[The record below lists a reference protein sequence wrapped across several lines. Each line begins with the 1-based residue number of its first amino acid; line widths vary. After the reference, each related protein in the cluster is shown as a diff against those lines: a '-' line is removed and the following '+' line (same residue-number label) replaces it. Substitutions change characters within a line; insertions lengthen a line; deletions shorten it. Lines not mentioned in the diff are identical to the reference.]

1 MQIPTLNPLRFYKPN
16 ATKLKDNLSFADS
29 SDYWNDLPGAYTPKF
44 QDQTENVIYQSQIS
58 GVYGFSSIEEFITS
72 GATNPSIENCQ
83 MCIDSGSIIYTNL
96 DGAVTGKKLILKVE
110 GDYSVEVR
118 EDTTVIALFN
128 DQSGI
133 FTYTLAQSYTNLT
146 VKISSTL
153 KICVL
158 GVMLCEPEID
168 YKVCNYD
175 AKAELIDSC
184 GVGGVYLLTSAIKW
198 YDLIDDTNEK
208 LSVYSL
214 DFTNK
219 HDQTQTI
226 DFKIQINTDIYQ
238 ISNGAFS
245 DAALLND
252 FVTKYDWISYNITG
266 LVLTVTI
273 PSIVGAVYLLVYE
286 NGVLRDTFPFALDS
300 EYVDPLY
307 VYTSQNDNN
316 IDETESN
323 IKITV
328 GKIGGLPV
336 AQRDYRAYNGIFE
349 VGILAENTD
358 YTTDGNTI
366 DFLDES
372 VDLTDSSYVQISK
385 KGKVYDCCRFEVG
398 DYYSEYFTIITE
410 AQKQALK
417 LLNLTYSSEFMDLNV
432 AFSSLWTAGLL
443 VNAQLLKGSGSDIEV
458 FVGQQS
464 NTNLENF
471 SKRIRVFK
479 TGAIPDYLSD
489 MLSNIFGFDTIQ
501 IEGENYAAEEG
512 PEEGQFEE
520 RTDLFQLEIILRKQ
534 NFDFLI

>member
-1 MQIPTLNPLRFYKPN
+1 MRF
-16 ATKLKDNLSFADS
+16 
-29 SDYWNDLPGAYTPKF
+29 
-44 QDQTENVIYQSQIS
+44 
-58 GVYGFSSIEEFITS
+58 
-72 GATNPSIENCQ
+72 
-83 MCIDSGSIIYTNL
+83 
-96 DGAVTGKKLILKVE
+96 
-110 GDYSVEVR
+110 
-118 EDTTVIALFN
+118 
-128 DQSGI
+128 
-133 FTYTLAQSYTNLT
+133 
-146 VKISSTL
+146 
-153 KICVL
+153 
-158 GVMLCEPEID
+158 
-168 YKVCNYD
+168 
-175 AKAELIDSC
+175 
-184 GVGGVYLLTSAIKW
+184 GGVYLLTSNIKW
-198 YDLIDDTNEK
+198 YNLNNDISEK

-214 DFTNK
+214 DFYLK
-219 HDQTQTI
+219 HDQSQGI
-226 DFKIQINTDIYQ
+226 DFYIQINTDILQ
-238 ISNGAFS
+238 IPLNAFS

-273 PSIVGAVYLLVYE
+273 PSIVGAVYLLTYE
-286 NGVLRDTFPFALDS
+286 NGALRDTAPFALDS
-300 EYVDPLY
+300 QYVDPLY

-316 IDETESN
+316 IDEIGSD

-336 AQRDYRAYNGIFE
+336 ALWQYQAFD
-349 VGILAENTD
+349 GILEIGVLTENTD

-366 DFLDES
+366 DFSDEG
-372 VDLTDSSYVQISK
+372 VLPRSSYVQISK
-385 KGKVYDCCRFEVG
+385 KGKIYGQCCRFEVG

-410 AQKQALK
+410 AQKQSLK

-458 FVGQQS
+458 FIGQQS

-512 PEEGQFEE
+512 PEESQFEE